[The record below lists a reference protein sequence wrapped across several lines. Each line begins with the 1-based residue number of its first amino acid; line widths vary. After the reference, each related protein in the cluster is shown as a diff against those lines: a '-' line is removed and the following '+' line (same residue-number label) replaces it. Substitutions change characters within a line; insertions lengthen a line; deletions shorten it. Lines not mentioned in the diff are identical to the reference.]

1 MSRVAR
7 QLKFFNKISTTTV
20 EPQIVLNA
28 EKYSG
33 LNLTFQYQNHNGHMG
48 ARKFWREYMP
58 TLQFYNPQMRFQVT
72 RVKNEDKKNASVPCV
87 LEVLDRE
94 GKAVGSLDMRNKQG
108 SEIMQALL
116 AEVDHV
122 KVAEEDIVKL

>member
-7 QLKFFNKISTTTV
+7 QLKFFNKISSTTL
-20 EPQIVLNA
+20 ESQIILNA

-33 LNLTFQYQNHNGHMG
+33 LNLTFQCQNHNGHMG
-48 ARKFWREYMP
+48 ARKFWREFMP
-58 TLQFYNPQMRFQVT
+58 TLQFYNPQLHFQVT
-72 RVKNEDKKNASVPCV
+72 RVKNDDKKNASVPCV
-87 LEVLDRE
+87 LEILDRE
-94 GKAVGSLDMRNKQG
+94 GQSVGSLDMRNKQG
-108 SEIMQALL
+108 AEIMQSLL